1 MKTDMTCMRT
11 KEVPD
16 AYRHAKKKPPEDC
29 SSGGF
34 KL

>member
-11 KEVPD
+11 KEDPD
-16 AYRHAKKKPPEDC
+16 AYRRKKNPPEDC
-29 SSGGF
+29 PSGGF